1 MTSDTSPV
9 EPGPSPVEPVETR
22 WGILATGDIAHSFAR
37 DLALLDD
44 AVLHAVGSRSLSS
57 ARAFADEYT
66 TGDTRPRAYGSYESL
81 LADPDVDV
89 VYVATPHGR
98 HIEDVLACFDAGK
111 PVLCEK
117 ALTLEAAS
125 AQHLVDEAR
134 RRGLF
139 FAEAMWMRLNPNI
152 VRMREMVAEGACG
165 EVRQVR
171 ADLGFVAPTDKAR
184 LWDPTL
190 GASALL
196 DVGIYPLTFAY
207 LFLGKPAHVSAAAT
221 LSDAGVDLNGG
232 ATLRYDDGAVASL
245 SWTQVAWSDGRASI
259 AGDGGRIE
267 VAGRMNNPR
276 GFTYARY
283 WESDEITVPV
293 LGEGYAHEIVEVGRC
308 LREGL
313 TESALLPLDETV
325 EILAIMDEIRAQVGS
340 TTG

>member
-1 MTSDTSPV
+1 MTHP
-9 EPGPSPVEPVETR
+9 PIR

-66 TGDTRPRAYGSYESL
+66 VADARPHPYGSYEDL

-98 HIEDVLACFDAGK
+98 HTKDVLACFDAGK
-111 PVLCEK
+111 AVLCEK
-117 ALTLEAAS
+117 ALTLDSAS
-125 AQHLVDEAR
+125 ARLLVDEAR

-139 FAEAMWMRLNPNI
+139 FAEAMWTRLNPHI

-171 ADLGFVAPTDKAR
+171 ADLGFVAPADKAR
-184 LWDPTL
+184 LWDPAL

-207 LFLGKPAHVSAAAT
+207 LILGRPDQVRAAAA
-221 LSDAGVDLNGG
+221 LSSKGVDLTGG
-232 ATLRYDDGAVASL
+232 ATLRYDSGAVATI
-245 SWTQVAWSDGRASI
+245 SWSQVAWSDGRASI

-267 VAGRMNNPR
+267 VPSPMNNPR
-276 GFTYARY
+276 RFTYARY
-283 WESDEITVPV
+283 WESDEIALPV
-293 LGEGYAHEIVEVGRC
+293 VGEGYAHEIAEVGRC

-325 EILAIMDEIRAQVGS
+325 EILAVMDEIRAQVGS